1 MEDYNMSLT
10 NAPLVGKDLGEAD
23 ALIELLVPCLNEE
36 ASAPYLIQELSK
48 TIQNLHTEH
57 PFPTTDFRL
66 IIVDDGSTD
75 QTVAVFHHLIGESE
89 ALRGGKIIQL
99 SRNFG
104 KEAAILAGL
113 QHCDGDAC
121 VILDAD
127 LQDPP
132 SLIPKMIDAWRQGFQ
147 VVNAVRSDRKSDTWI
162 KRMTSSAFY
171 SIFLKL
177 SKLKVQLN
185 ASDYRLLDRMAIDAV
200 LACDER
206 VRFSKGFFA
215 WIGFKQHNITFSRPQ
230 RKAGL
235 TKWNQWKLWNY
246 ALDGIFS
253 FSTAPLR
260 VWSYVGLAVTLAAF
274 IVGLLA
280 VIRVFFFGIDVP
292 GYASLFFA
300 VTFLGGLQLIG
311 IGILGEYIGRTYV
324 ETKRRPLYVIKK
336 VNTIQ

>member
-1 MEDYNMSLT
+1 MKQRLS
-10 NAPLVGKDLGEAD
+10 
-23 ALIELLVPCLNEE
+23 IELLVPCLNEE
-36 ASAPYLIQELSK
+36 ESAPYLLQELVK
-48 TIQNLHTEH
+48 TIRSFNQAGLQ
-57 PFPTTDFRL
+57 PCDFRL

-75 QTVAVFHHLIGESE
+75 RTVFIFDQLIRESSD
-89 ALRGGKIIQL
+89 LSGGKIIQL

-113 QHCDGDAC
+113 SHSEADAC
-121 VILDAD
+121 ILLDAD

-132 SLIPKMIDAWRQGFQ
+132 SLIPQMIAEWLQGYQ
-147 VVNAVRSDRKSDTWI
+147 VVNAVRSDRASDTAF
-162 KRMTSSAFY
+162 KQLSSKIFY

-177 SKLKVQLN
+177 SKLKVELN
-185 ASDYRLLDRMAIDAV
+185 ASDFRLLDRMAIEAI
-200 LACDER
+200 LSCEER

-215 WIGFKQHNITFSRPQ
+215 WVGFKQKSITFSRPH
-230 RKAGL
+230 RKAGF

-260 VWSYVGLAVTLAAF
+260 IWSYLGLLVTTASF
-274 IVGLLA
+274 FVGLLA
-280 VIRVFFFGIDVP
+280 VFRVFLYGIDVP

-311 IGILGEYIGRTYV
+311 IGILGEYVGRTYV
-324 ETKRRPLYVIKK
+324 ETKRRPIYLIKQVK
-336 VNTIQ
+336 SIP

>member
-1 MEDYNMSLT
+1 MIQDFKRAT
-10 NAPLVGKDLGEAD
+10 CKDL
-23 ALIELLVPCLNEE
+23 
-36 ASAPYLIQELSK
+36 
-48 TIQNLHTEH
+48 
-57 PFPTTDFRL
+57 DFRL

-75 QTVAVFHHLIGESE
+75 QTVDIFDHLIRTSTDL
-89 ALRGGKIIQL
+89 AGGKIIQL

-113 QHCDGDAC
+113 RHCAGAAC
-121 VILDAD
+121 IILDAD

-132 SLIPKMIDAWRQGFQ
+132 SLIPRMIKEWFQGHQ
-147 VVNAVRSDRKSDTWI
+147 VVNAVRSDRANDTYF
-162 KRMTSSAFY
+162 KKVSSSAFY
-171 SIFLKL
+171 SVFLRL
-177 SKLKVQLN
+177 SKLKVEFN
-185 ASDYRLLDRMAIDAV
+185 ASDYRLLDRVAIDAI
-200 LACDER
+200 LACEER
-206 VRFSKGFFA
+206 IRFSKGFFA
-215 WIGFKQHNITFSRPQ
+215 WVGFNQKNITFSRPH

-260 VWSYVGLAVTLAAF
+260 IWSYIGIMVTTAAF
-274 IVGLLA
+274 IVGLMA
-280 VIRVFFFGIDVP
+280 VFRVIFYGIDVP

-324 ETKRRPLYVIKK
+324 ETKRRPVYLIKRMEE
-336 VNTIQ
+336 IP

>member
-1 MEDYNMSLT
+1 MNRS
-10 NAPLVGKDLGEAD
+10 AAIDL
-23 ALIELLVPCLNEE
+23 LIPCLNEE
-36 ASAPYLIQELSK
+36 DSAPYLLEELSK
-48 TIQNLHTEH
+48 TIESIQND
-57 PFPTTDFRL
+57 PSIFIDFRL

-75 QTVAVFHHLIGESE
+75 NTVASFHTLIRTSTV
-89 ALRGGKIIQL
+89 LKGGKIIEL

-113 QHCDGDAC
+113 RHCDKDAC
-121 VILDAD
+121 IILDAD

-132 SLIPKMIDAWRQGFQ
+132 SLIPRMIAEWLQGYQ
-147 VVNAVRSDRKSDTWI
+147 VVNAVRHDRSSDTYF
-162 KRMTSSAFY
+162 KQVSSSVFY

-177 SKLKVQLN
+177 SKLKIELN
-185 ASDYRLLDRMAIDAV
+185 ASDYRLLDRIAIDAI
-200 LACDER
+200 LACEER
-206 VRFSKGFFA
+206 IRFSKGFFA
-215 WIGFKQHNITFSRPQ
+215 WVGFKQQNISFSRPL

-260 VWSYVGLAVTLAAF
+260 IWSYLGLAVTAAAF
-274 IVGLLA
+274 LVGLSA
-280 VIRVFFFGIDVP
+280 VFRVIFYGIDVP

-311 IGILGEYIGRTYV
+311 IGILGEYVGRTYM
-324 ETKRRPLYVIKK
+324 ESKRRPIYLVKRI
-336 VNTIQ
+336 NTLP